1 MDMEG
6 NELKDKKVIAFQI
19 EDEEYAFFVDQVNSI
34 ERMMPI
40 TRVPHTA
47 EFIMGV
53 INLRGVVLPIIDL
66 RIRLGLEKAAY
77 DKQTRIIIVQTDE
90 MEVGLI
96 VDAANDVISI
106 SDDDIED
113 APNAF
118 DTEKEDYIDG
128 VLKLDGRLLVLLN
141 LQKILMDPKE
151 IQTEVNQMDFNRE
164 KDQEEQ
170 QMLTNQDM

>member
-1 MDMEG
+1 MDKVNG
-6 NELKDKKVIAFQI
+6 NEIKDKKVIAFQI
-19 EDEEYAFFVDQVNSI
+19 ADEEYALAVDQVNSI

-47 EFIMGV
+47 EFVMGV

-66 RIRLGLEKAAY
+66 RIRLGLEKATY

-90 MEVGLI
+90 MEIGLI

-113 APNAF
+113 APESF
-118 DTEKEDYIDG
+118 DTVNADYIEG
-128 VLKLDGRLLVLLN
+128 VLKIDARLLVLLN
-141 LQKILMDPKE
+141 LDKVLTDPEQNAEKLEQEQVDLSQKSEHDETLVEM
-151 IQTEVNQMDFNRE
+151 
-164 KDQEEQ
+164 
-170 QMLTNQDM
+170 